1 MRGVKIFFIYRM
13 RPCRFNIVKGAS
25 RTRAKHD
32 WLIASNQVTKFGY
45 KGIIYILKGKWNN
58 IIIIIIIITLTMYN
72 NNVQGCI

>member
-13 RPCRFNIVKGAS
+13 RPYCFNIVKGAS

-45 KGIIYILKGKWNN
+45 KGIIYILKDKWNNNN
-58 IIIIIIIITLTMYN
+58 IIIIITLIMYN